1 MWKLPFTEL
10 KWGRW
15 ISDTDNEAVTWIS
28 WSGIKNENISR
39 IWGENYTENSEIIYT
54 DDEIR
59 LGNRK
64 IEIRNKKR
72 IRDEIVSRSILGR
85 KDIFSFLLP
94 KKLRNIDEKKYFSE
108 GIMDG
113 KKGKILYEEVIWK

>member
-1 MWKLPFTEL
+1 
-10 KWGRW
+10 
-15 ISDTDNEAVTWIS
+15 
-28 WSGIKNENISR
+28 
-39 IWGENYTENSEIIYT
+39 
-54 DDEIR
+54 
-59 LGNRK
+59 
-64 IEIRNKKR
+64 
-72 IRDEIVSRSILGR
+72 LGR